1 MTDTIKRNIAILGST
16 GSIGQ
21 QTLDIIRDFPD
32 KFNVAGLAGGENVD
46 VLSEQIREF
55 QPELIYSLNK
65 ISPPD
70 NCKVASMED
79 IATHPQVDLVIIAT
93 SGKAGLGP
101 TLSALKAQ
109 KQIALANKEI
119 LVMAGKII
127 LSEAQKNGITILP
140 VDSEHSAIWQCLQGE
155 KSDISRII
163 LTASGGPFYNYTPL
177 QLAEV
182 TAEEALRHPTW
193 KMGKKVTID
202 SSTLMNKGFEAIEA
216 HWLFS
221 VPFNKIEIVIHP
233 QSVVHS
239 LVEFAD
245 STVKAQLSIPDMR
258 FPIQYALFYPERI
271 PNNNL
276 PRISLTDIATLDFK
290 SVNYHNFPCLSLAL
304 ETGQKGGTYPAVL
317 CAADEIAVELFL
329 NHQIKFSDIPEIIT
343 ETVSSHKNVVDP
355 DLDEI
360 MLADSWAREKLKEIA
375 ANRGLL
381 CC

>member
-1 MTDTIKRNIAILGST
+1 
-16 GSIGQ
+16 
-21 QTLDIIRDFPD
+21 
-32 KFNVAGLAGGENVD
+32 
-46 VLSEQIREF
+46 
-55 QPELIYSLNK
+55 
-65 ISPPD
+65 
-70 NCKVASMED
+70 
-79 IATHPQVDLVIIAT
+79 
-93 SGKAGLGP
+93 
-101 TLSALKAQ
+101 
-109 KQIALANKEI
+109 
-119 LVMAGKII
+119 MAGKIV
-127 LSEAQKNGITILP
+127 LAEAQKHGITILP

-163 LTASGGPFYNYTPL
+163 LTASGGPFYNYTPS
-177 QLAEV
+177 QLAEI

-233 QSVVHS
+233 QSIVHS

-245 STVKAQLSIPDMR
+245 SSIKAQLSLPDMR
-258 FPIQYALFYPERI
+258 FPIQYALLYPERM

-276 PRISLTDIATLDFK
+276 PRISLIDIATLDFK
-290 SVNYHNFPCLSLAL
+290 AVNYHNFPCLSLAL

-329 NHQIKFSDIPEIIT
+329 NHLIKFNDIPEIIT
-343 ETVSSHKNVVDP
+343 ETVSSHKNILDP

-360 MLADSWAREKLKEIA
+360 MLADSWAREKSKEIA